1 MSNEKILNPETN
13 RWVLAS
19 SKIGRKIK
27 AMEEL
32 HAIVDDAKP
41 NNAEPINA
49 EPVITESINAEPINA
64 EPINAEPINAE
75 PINAE
80 PINDVIEVV
89 NVDDKDVVKFET
101 NDNIDV
107 FKIIDDKRTYMKKY
121 YKTNRDKI
129 IEQSKA
135 RYKLKTIKT
144 SNDDKKTPIDKKTY
158 MQNYYKQNKEKIKE
172 RSQDRY
178 KIKKEINVITNNI
191 NERLE

>member
-49 EPVITESINAEPINA
+49 EPVITES
-64 EPINAEPINAE
+64 INAE